1 MNFLKTILTSVAIIC
16 LCNACNNENM
26 LSDTNADGTVK
37 FKAEVQQAITRS
49 DNGTSLYAG
58 TSLTLWYGTVNT
70 GTSAI
75 YTSAAGDGTWTAAN
89 PLYWDNLTTKSDGK
103 YPFFALA
110 GTNTLNTDAS
120 GGSVAKD
127 QSMNDGYNEADMLA
141 AYSETSARRQTLTF
155 TLKHL
160 MAQFTIVLR
169 NSDKASTAFTTDQ
182 LRTATTSMSSL
193 HTDYTTS
200 FTSSSCSVT
209 AGTGT
214 PTDVKL
220 CPDASNASST
230 STMTYRCI
238 LPAQTVGSVTVNI
251 EGKLYSINI
260 DHDIKAGENT
270 VQTLL
275 VSKTGIQLGNVSVS
289 NWIENDIGNAN
300 LAINLLN
307 NSGIDNTNFS
317 LMYLWKNKGTDVN
330 DDITQGGCAYTK
342 NNNIWTFD
350 SSNDINNGRSAF
362 NLDDLLST
370 DCFYAAANNCNAD
383 GTIIED
389 HQTGSRD
396 ILAAGPLTLSHTAG
410 GSALNLEFHHV
421 YAQMTIV
428 VKAGTDFPSTVSLN
442 GATITTPTIKN
453 NEQLVYDATNGNIIN
468 TPQTTT
474 TMVCTLSTT
483 YDSGKNESSVTV
495 IIDPQTISKES
506 KFIVTL
512 ANGNKYTATLANDVE
527 IKNDCNNALT
537 LILTPTTAK
546 VGTVSVAEWGT
557 GSSAA
562 ADAALDGI
570 TIPTETLSGINH
582 AGFLFIATTTGSVN
596 GCYPVAYDG
605 SAASINTSSE
615 YYKPILW
622 DLLASGSKYSYNAIF
637 DPSTTVSGNQE
648 RDYLTTTTSGTDW
661 GTTPT
666 LDFKHAMARLT
677 VKLQCTDGTYTGD
690 QLKAALLNFNST
702 VSYRGYYPNTAEI
715 VLSDKYTQTVTMTS
729 AGTTTDNFGT
739 YTAIVAPQT
748 LTGITFSIAGKTFTL
763 TKNITLTANQNY
775 TLTATVSKTALK
787 IGTITVSDWTVGASA
802 DGTLEY

>member
-1 MNFLKTILTSVAIIC
+1 MNFTNINIKMNFLKTILTSVAIIC

-37 FKAEVQQAITRS
+37 FNAEVQQAITRS

-127 QSMNDGYNEADMLA
+127 QSMNDGYNEADLLA

-169 NSDKASTAFTTDQ
+169 NSDNASTAFTTDQ

-209 AGTGT
+209 
-214 PTDVKL
+214 
-220 CPDASNASST
+220 
-230 STMTYRCI
+230 I
-238 LPAQTVGSVTVNI
+238 NI

-370 DCFYAAANNCNAD
+370 DCFYAAANNCTAD

-474 TMVCTLSTT
+474 TMVCTRSTT
-483 YDSGKNESSVTV
+483 FDSGKNESSVTV

-546 VGTVSVAEWGT
+546 VGTVSIAEWGT

-562 ADAALDGI
+562 AD
-570 TIPTETLSGINH
+570 
-582 AGFLFIATTTGSVN
+582 
-596 GCYPVAYDG
+596 
-605 SAASINTSSE
+605 
-615 YYKPILW
+615 
-622 DLLASGSKYSYNAIF
+622 
-637 DPSTTVSGNQE
+637 
-648 RDYLTTTTSGTDW
+648 
-661 GTTPT
+661 
-666 LDFKHAMARLT
+666 
-677 VKLQCTDGTYTGD
+677 
-690 QLKAALLNFNST
+690 
-702 VSYRGYYPNTAEI
+702 
-715 VLSDKYTQTVTMTS
+715 VT
-729 AGTTTDNFGT
+729 
-739 YTAIVAPQT
+739 
-748 LTGITFSIAGKTFTL
+748 
-763 TKNITLTANQNY
+763 
-775 TLTATVSKTALK
+775 
-787 IGTITVSDWTVGASA
+787 
-802 DGTLEY
+802 